1 MICKNC
7 GFDIT
12 GGESFCP
19 NCGAATAG
27 APSQPTGN
35 PIPSPI
41 PSPIPTPASADPGA
55 GATIALPPQDA
66 PGFGGPVPPVTPME
80 PPKKKKKKT
89 LLIVLLILIPVLL
102 IIAAIVTIF
111 LIGKNL
117 YDHTEKGLNA
127 YWTAYVEEDGQAMAD
142 QVPDSYWDY
151 IADTYDFTEEECVAG
166 MNYYLNQYADGLG
179 GDLSYTMKTNGFQY
193 NTGSSVKGEGAKDV
207 QSRMKDWG
215 ISYSAAMGSNVD
227 TEIKGAEDTD
237 DFSDTNM
244 WMVKVDGKWCSVNS
258 MVDFE
263 TICEEGYAQN
273 AKYEEA
279 FGDQVESFWNA
290 FYQQDMD
297 TIFSLMPDEL
307 WPMLEQEFDCDQK
320 TAENYT
326 KQYIEEMLRQ
336 STEENLDDIQ
346 ISMQITEV
354 TDAEEDEISN
364 ANEFLSDYDMT
375 VTDLKNVSL
384 DYTANYGGNE
394 ETDTM
399 SCTVIELNDTWYVY
413 DAMYVV
419 MEACYEYG
427 MSY

>member
-1 MICKNC
+1 MKN
-7 GFDIT
+7 
-12 GGESFCP
+12 
-19 NCGAATAG
+19 
-27 APSQPTGN
+27 
-35 PIPSPI
+35 
-41 PSPIPTPASADPGA
+41 
-55 GATIALPPQDA
+55 
-66 PGFGGPVPPVTPME
+66 
-80 PPKKKKKKT
+80 
-89 LLIVLLILIPVLL
+89 
-102 IIAAIVTIF
+102 
-111 LIGKNL
+111 
-117 YDHTEKGLNA
+117 
-127 YWTAYVEEDGQAMAD
+127 
-142 QVPDSYWDY
+142 
-151 IADTYDFTEEECVAG
+151 
-166 MNYYLNQYADGLG
+166 
-179 GDLSYTMKTNGFQY
+179 
-193 NTGSSVKGEGAKDV
+193 
-207 QSRMKDWG
+207 WG

-279 FGDQVESFWNA
+279 FGNQVESFWNA

-399 SCTVIELNDTWYVY
+399 SCTVIELNDNWYVY

>member
-55 GATIALPPQDA
+55 GATTALPPQDA

-207 QSRMKDWG
+207 QSRMTGAFLIPLQWAATWILKSRVQRIPM
-215 ISYSAAMGSNVD
+215 ISP
-227 TEIKGAEDTD
+227 IP
-237 DFSDTNM
+237 
-244 WMVKVDGKWCSVNS
+244 
-258 MVDFE
+258 
-263 TICEEGYAQN
+263 ICG
-273 AKYEEA
+273 
-279 FGDQVESFWNA
+279 W
-290 FYQQDMD
+290 
-297 TIFSLMPDEL
+297 
-307 WPMLEQEFDCDQK
+307 
-320 TAENYT
+320 
-326 KQYIEEMLRQ
+326 
-336 STEENLDDIQ
+336 
-346 ISMQITEV
+346 
-354 TDAEEDEISN
+354 
-364 ANEFLSDYDMT
+364 
-375 VTDLKNVSL
+375 
-384 DYTANYGGNE
+384 
-394 ETDTM
+394 
-399 SCTVIELNDTWYVY
+399 
-413 DAMYVV
+413 
-419 MEACYEYG
+419 
-427 MSY
+427 